1 MFLGNFR
8 GVYPRNSSSWKDK
21 STYWDY
27 NIDDMAT
34 NDLEAFM
41 KSIYEIKVK
50 ELKEI
55 YYSESNMTS
64 EQIQSE
70 IEHKL
75 TINYIGHSLGGMVLP
90 MYVIN

>member
-1 MFLGNFR
+1 
-8 GVYPRNSSSWKDK
+8 
-21 STYWDY
+21 
-27 NIDDMAT
+27 MAT